1 VAVTAVFYTSLA
13 SRIPGT
19 DAASETLRAEVSP
32 LNRPTASA
40 PAEVAAQ
47 ARFASG
53 DAFRTAML
61 IAAGLL
67 VAGAA
72 ANAVGIERQPKPD
85 A

>member
-1 VAVTAVFYTSLA
+1 VTAVFYSSLA

-19 DAASETLRAEVSP
+19 DPSSASLRAEISP
-32 LNRPTASA
+32 LNRPAASA
-40 PAEVAAQ
+40 PSDVAAQ
-47 ARFASG
+47 ARYASG

-72 ANAVGIERQPKPD
+72 ANAVGLERQKGSGG
-85 A
+85 